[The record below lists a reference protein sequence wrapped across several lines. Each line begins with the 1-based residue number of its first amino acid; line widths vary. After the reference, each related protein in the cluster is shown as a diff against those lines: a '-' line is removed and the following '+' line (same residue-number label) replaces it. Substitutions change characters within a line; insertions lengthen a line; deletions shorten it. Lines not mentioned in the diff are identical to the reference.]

1 MYNVHTTFGLLSRV
15 YLHKYNQLMLHATVC
30 HMLHATCYML
40 QNTISC
46 LSLFLH
52 MYKIIVSYWLYKHY
66 KNGLKLNNDFSSCCI
81 SDA

>member
-1 MYNVHTTFGLLSRV
+1 MYIHLLVYYLGCTCISTTI
-15 YLHKYNQLMLHATVC
+15 NATC
-30 HMLHATCYML
+30 YCMPHATCYML